1 MALLSLCIS
10 FVVLLVI
17 GFPIAFN
24 LILSSIIY
32 LLVGD
37 YPLTLVAQRMF
48 QGMNGFA
55 LLAVPFFILTGQL
68 MVKGSLLKN
77 R

>member
-1 MALLSLCIS
+1 MSIALLSLIVCFVILLIS
-10 FVVLLVI
+10 

-24 LILSSIIY
+24 LILSTFVY
-32 LLVGD
+32 LVVGD
-37 YPLTLVAQRMF
+37 YPITLIPQRMF

-68 MVKGSLLKN
+68 MVK
-77 R
+77 